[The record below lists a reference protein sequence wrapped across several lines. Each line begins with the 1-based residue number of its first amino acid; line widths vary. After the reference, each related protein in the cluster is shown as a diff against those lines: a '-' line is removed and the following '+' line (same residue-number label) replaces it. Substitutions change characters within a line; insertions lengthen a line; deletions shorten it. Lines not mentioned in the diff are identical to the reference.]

1 MSIKKSALAILAAA
15 FAFAVLPAV
24 ASATPKVMH
33 SGNGHFVVDPD
44 EEQGAAMPTLTMPEL
59 GVGIT
64 CETTGGTGTFSS
76 ETTGTVQFTFHGC
89 KDTTIGSECQSPG
102 QPEGTIVTTELT
114 FHTVTLTP
122 GTNTPGVLITPN
134 ADGVFAHF
142 ECPTLGLGEIT
153 VDGDGI
159 LGHVNAPYNE
169 KVGKA
174 TVHFGVSGGHQQYTE
189 YDDSTGPHTVN
200 GLTATILG
208 ESYEATEEADGIM
221 TFTEEVE
228 LT

>member
-1 MSIKKSALAILAAA
+1 MSIKKSALAVLAAA

-24 ASATPKVMH
+24 ASATPKVMY
-33 SGNGHFVVDPD
+33 SGNGHFTIDPD
-44 EEQGAAMPTLTMPEL
+44 PSGAMPLLALPEL
-59 GVGIT
+59 GLAMT

-89 KDTTIGSECQSPG
+89 GDSIFESTCQSPG
-102 QPEGTIVTTELT
+102 QPSGTIVTTELT

-142 ECPTLGLGEIT
+142 ECPALGLGEIT

-159 LGHVNAPYNE
+159 LGHVNAAYNQSIGE
-169 KVGKA
+169 A

-189 YDDSTGPHTVN
+189 YDDSTGSHTVN
-200 GLTATILG
+200 GLTETIGG
-208 ESYEATEEADGIM
+208 ESYAMSVEVDWIM
-221 TFTEEVE
+221 TFENPVE

>member
-44 EEQGAAMPTLTMPEL
+44 PSGAMPTLSVPEL
-59 GVGIT
+59 GVAIT

-89 KDTTIGSECQSPG
+89 EDNIFNSTCQSPG
-102 QPEGTIVTTELT
+102 EPNGTIVTTELT

-142 ECPTLGLGEIT
+142 ECPTLGLGEVT

-159 LGHVNAPYNE
+159 LGHVNAPYNQSIGE
-169 KVGKA
+169 A
-174 TVHFGVSGGHQQYTE
+174 TVHFGVAGSGQQYTE
-189 YDDSTGPHTVN
+189 YDDSSGPHTVN

-208 ESYEATEEADGIM
+208 GSYPATEEADGIM
-221 TFTEEVE
+221 TFTENVE